1 MHPKL
6 SLSVESKLI
15 RGQFGKVH
23 PLVCESFA
31 LPSNVFVAQLD
42 VTDALAEA
50 RDIAKYTPISKL
62 QPVDRDLAV
71 VVERGAPVGTMLAAV
86 KSVSE
91 FIYGVKLFDVYE
103 GEQIPQGHKS
113 VAFSMRLQP
122 VDNTF
127 ADAEIKRIMDA
138 VLQKLETEF
147 GAKLR

>member
-1 MHPKL
+1 M
-6 SLSVESKLI
+6 
-15 RGQFGKVH
+15 H

-71 VVERGAPVGTMLAAV
+71 VVERDAPVGTMLAAV